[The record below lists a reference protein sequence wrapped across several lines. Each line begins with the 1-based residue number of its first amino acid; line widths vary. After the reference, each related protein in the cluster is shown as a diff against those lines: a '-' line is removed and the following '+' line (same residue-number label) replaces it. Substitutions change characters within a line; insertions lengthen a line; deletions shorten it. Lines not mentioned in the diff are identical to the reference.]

1 MNPTQS
7 QKPFRAIIIPSILN
21 NISIILIKIKFP
33 FRWNTREFVTAE
45 DVTVPADAGEG
56 AVLVEFAAVVAFVV
70 DGAAG

>member
-7 QKPFRAIIIPSILN
+7 QKPFRAIIIPRILN

-33 FRWNTREFVTAE
+33 FRWNTRKFIAAQHVA
-45 DVTVPADAGEG
+45 VPADASEG
-56 AVLVEFAAVVAFVV
+56 AVLVEFAAVVALVV

>member
-7 QKPFRAIIIPSILN
+7 QKPFRAIIIPGILN

-33 FRWNTREFVTAE
+33 FRWNAGKFIAAQHVA
-45 DVTVPADAGEG
+45 VPADAGEG